1 MEPRIDEMVLMVQRW
16 LNTTYG
22 DDSRFNKVEENGK
35 TGWNTIYG
43 LRRALQIEIGIQETS
58 DSFGPSTYAKCPN
71 INQGDEGNLVYI
83 VQGGLWCKG
92 YSPGGF
98 NGYYGN
104 GTYAAVKQ
112 LKSDMGFPT
121 ASGNMNRDI
130 MKGLLDMSA
139 FVCLASQGGTEEIR
153 SIQQK
158 LNYDYYDYYQ
168 ICPCDGLY
176 NREMN
181 KMLIYALQKELGIAK
196 DDATGTWGP
205 TTTSLCKAKTYSIG
219 DLNNIIK
226 LIRYATVCN
235 GFSVKINTN
244 IYDRELELVLDKFSE
259 SLLIP
264 KASGEIDY
272 TVIKSLLS
280 SNGDVDR
287 PAKGCDTATQLNLK
301 QIKTIKEAGY
311 EVVGR
316 YLTNTP
322 GGTLNKRLTIE
333 EINNINNEGL
343 NIFPIFQEVGRSVEA
358 FNVTT
363 GRENGLKAYNATQEL
378 NIPVGTTIYFAVDFD
393 PTDDEIT
400 EGIIPYFKGIKE
412 SEINNDYII
421 GVYGT
426 RNVCSR
432 LRKEASIRRF
442 FVLDASYGF
451 SGNLGFTMPSNWC
464 FDQFCT
470 DIEIG
475 TGEGKVA
482 IDKVAVSG
490 IDKGFSGESSKTFEV
505 YTIISRLYDLARN
518 YTNGDINKSNLLVTQ
533 YLRQRNGRYN
543 DDIWDLTGGAL
554 DTNFESLANE
564 QVKNSDNL
572 SFIDPVKGIE
582 YDFDHFM
589 ASLNAVFYLS
599 EIPGFDLNW
608 EVFDPLV
615 DIFATWGGDLTTY
628 SEDVQLKGGD
638 DYELYANTMICRKE
652 NTSSTFS
659 LVDYLTDIDAL
670 LFGYLFSEKSVADMF
685 YDYFIEDNS
694 LLARSRTRLYVR
706 NAYGDLETFA
716 NAVRTFQDGLF
727 PNLPQ
732 FMDPMNYLKV
742 KITSSGEVPELKY
755 RRAAAEAFINFVTE
769 EFNN

>member
-219 DLNNIIK
+219 DSNNIIK

-235 GFSVKINTN
+235 GFSVSISSSFYDTSLDNVLKTFADSLKIEKPTN
-244 IYDRELELVLDKFSE
+244 KVN
-259 SLLIP
+259 
-264 KASGEIDY
+264 Y

-280 SNGDVDR
+280 SNGDTDR
-287 PAKGCDTATQLNLK
+287 SALGCDTATQLSEQ
-301 QIKTIKEAGY
+301 QIATIKNAGY
-311 EVVGR
+311 KYVGR
-316 YLTNTP
+316 YITNTP
-322 GGTLNKRLTIE
+322 GGTLKKCLTRNE
-333 EINNINNEGL
+333 MENILNAGL
-343 NIFPIFQEVGRSVEA
+343 KIIYIFQESNNSPDVFTIEKGEEQAMRAIYAMDSLGA
-358 FNVTT
+358 P
-363 GRENGLKAYNATQEL
+363 ENA
-378 NIPVGTTIYFAVDFD
+378 IVYFAVDCD
-393 PTDDEIT
+393 PLDSEINNN
-400 EGIIPYFKGIKE
+400 IIPYFRGVINRF
-412 SEINNDYII
+412 SEYNATYKI

-426 RNVCSR
+426 RNVCSS
-432 LRKEASIRRF
+432 LKAAFYTHFDLYIS
-442 FVLDASYGF
+442 DASYGF
-451 SGNLGFTMPSNWC
+451 SGNLGFRIPNNWS

-475 TGEGKVA
+475 SGNAKVG

-490 IDKGFSGESSKTFEV
+490 IDNADYGALRTPDDNYNPDENGILYRPSTAQKNVQG
-505 YTIISRLYDLARN
+505 RLYVNMGDPLHIYKQIIAKELAPGLISEEYAVPQDKDLL
-518 YTNGDINKSNLLVTQ
+518 YTLPKYAMYVNLGIIQDENETSSSRPEKFHRCSYLIKFLDDSGSVQYGYIPVNNTFPMYDNTGNSLVIPVSDQ
-533 YLRQRNGRYN
+533 VA
-543 DDIWDLTGGAL
+543 DDIYNYGNQREF
-554 DTNFESLANE
+554 TNYFVDESHS
-564 QVKNSDNL
+564 K
-572 SFIDPVKGIE
+572 
-582 YDFDHFM
+582 
-589 ASLNAVFYLS
+589 
-599 EIPGFDLNW
+599 
-608 EVFDPLV
+608 LV
-615 DIFATWGGDLTTY
+615 P
-628 SEDVQLKGGD
+628 
-638 DYELYANTMICRKE
+638 
-652 NTSSTFS
+652 ST
-659 LVDYLTDIDAL
+659 LTDIDGRSCYIYKLKLAVQMYDQNATYQKTLSANTEIAL
-670 LFGYLFSEKSVADMF
+670 TSCNTGETRNDLIYVYKVF
-685 YDYFIEDNS
+685 NS
-694 LLARSRTRLYVR
+694 KT
-706 NAYGDLETFA
+706 NNWENPLE
-716 NAVRTFQDGLF
+716 
-727 PNLPQ
+727 
-732 FMDPMNYLKV
+732 
-742 KITSSGEVPELKY
+742 SGS
-755 RRAAAEAFINFVTE
+755 AFITYKLE
-769 EFNN
+769 EGCMPGDRVINN